1 MKNPIGDPLG
11 RGGEK
16 SGWVRCTV
24 FEGAQTKEDNLH
36 AEARRDVVGGSSE
49 RRGLIQG
56 NDAFLDT
63 E

>member
-1 MKNPIGDPLG
+1 MVE
-11 RGGEK
+11 GG
-16 SGWVRCTV
+16 
-24 FEGAQTKEDNLH
+24 QTYENNLH